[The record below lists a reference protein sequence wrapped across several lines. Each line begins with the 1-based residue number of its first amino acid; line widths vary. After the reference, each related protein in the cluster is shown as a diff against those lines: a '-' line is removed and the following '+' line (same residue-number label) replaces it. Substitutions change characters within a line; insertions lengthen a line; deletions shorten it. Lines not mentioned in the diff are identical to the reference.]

1 MVINMCG
8 SLDVAH
14 EASRSGHSKRLSHKL
29 PPTHPVDEV
38 VAGNDPTQLLL
49 QGLHVWEHI

>member
-8 SLDVAH
+8 SLDVAR